1 MNYTGNCH
9 CKKVTFEVEMS
20 MEGIISCNCSYCS
33 IKGLW
38 LGFASPDTFKILS
51 GEENLT
57 TYKFNKHVIDH
68 TFCKDCGTQA
78 FSFGKGPDGS
88 SVVAVNV
95 KALNGVDLSTL
106 QVTPYD
112 GKNLA

>member
-1 MNYTGNCH
+1 MKYTGNCH
-9 CKKVTFEVEMS
+9 CKKVSFEVDMT

-38 LGFASPDTFKILS
+38 LGFVKRDAFTLLS
-51 GEENLT
+51 GEGNLT

-78 FSFGKGPDGS
+78 FSFGNGPDGS
-88 SVVAVNV
+88 PVVAVNV
-95 KALNGVDLSTL
+95 RSLNGVDLDTL
-106 QVTPYD
+106 KVIPYD
-112 GKNLA
+112 GKKI

>member
-9 CKKVTFEVEMS
+9 CKKVTFEVDMK
-20 MEGIISCNCSYCS
+20 MEGIIACNCSYCS

-38 LGFASPDTFKILS
+38 LGLVPKDAFKLVS

-68 TFCKDCGTQA
+68 TFCKYCGTQA
-78 FSFGKGPDGS
+78 FSFGAGPDGKP
-88 SVVAVNV
+88 VVAINV
-95 KALNGVDLSTL
+95 RTVNGVDLDTL
-106 QVTPYD
+106 QVTPFD
-112 GKNLA
+112 GKNL

>member
-1 MNYTGNCH
+1 MKYTGNCH
-9 CKKVTFEVEMS
+9 CKKVTFEVDMN

-38 LGFASPDTFKILS
+38 LGFAPSNNFTLLTGK
-51 GEENLT
+51 ENLT

-78 FSFGKGPDGS
+78 FSFGVGPDGS
-88 SVVAVNV
+88 SVVAINV
-95 KALNGVDLSTL
+95 RALNGVDLETL
-106 QVTPYD
+106 AITPFNGRD
-112 GKNLA
+112 Q

>member
-9 CKKVTFEVEMS
+9 CKKVTFEVKMS
-20 MEGIISCNCSYCS
+20 LEGIISCNCSYCS

-38 LGFASPDTFKILS
+38 LGFAPRDNFTLVS

-68 TFCKDCGTQA
+68 TFCKDCGVQS
-78 FSFGKGPDGS
+78 FSFGTGPDGNP
-88 SVVAVNV
+88 VVAINV
-95 KALNGVDLSTL
+95 RSLNEVDLSTL
-106 QVTPYD
+106 QVTTFD
-112 GKNLA
+112 GRNL

>member
-1 MNYTGNCH
+1 MIYTGSCH
-9 CKKVTFEVEMS
+9 CKKVTFEVDMS

-38 LGFASPDTFKILS
+38 LGFAPRDSFKILS
-51 GEENLT
+51 GEDNLS

-78 FSFGKGPDGS
+78 FSFGAGQDGKA
-88 SVVAVNV
+88 VAAINVRTLHGVN
-95 KALNGVDLSTL
+95 LETL
-106 QVTPYD
+106 AVTPFD
-112 GKNLA
+112 GKSK